1 MRNKELAIQALL
13 KAKVQMER
21 SRSWL
26 ENVGEHRITDNEE
39 EDIICIMTDIQDL
52 INRIEQKS

>member
-21 SRSWL
+21 SRAYL
-26 ENVGEHRITDNEE
+26 ENMGEYRITEDEE
-39 EDIICIMTDIQDL
+39 EEIIEVMIEVQDL
-52 INRIEQKS
+52 INRIEQKG